1 MKTKIYTL
9 GDNPIMFGD
18 TGGCGACKMQKQI
31 LKQTFKK
38 GHYLYIYSPLSKP
51 ALPEINAIPTWYIPT
66 GNGKGYFHQG
76 VITQRGVKGK
86 GGYIELRDLLERKK
100 PRVSK
105 RSFRFGETVDA
116 DIPQIG
122 TLAKY
127 GKNFPNGQGFEIPNS
142 WTNDM
147 TQKWGNEL
155 LSGTL
160 GREFGP
166 GNTDRIYQNDYYNN
180 IRMAYPGGDLDTAL
194 NTNRSCNMYNKVT
207 TPSGAAAYPVLN
219 SAGMI
224 YNSKNP
230 EIVNMS
236 FGKRKRSVSNSRFGN
251 KSLYSQM
258 GPIPASN
265 YLLDSTTFDSMY
277 AGGGQKAP
285 PRPYKI
291 DNANLY
297 IGQAPVYY
305 PVKSE
310 TNFGNAAKKKVQSA
324 KKVPKKEGKS
334 LLKQHLK
341 KHKQIYQEMDQQQM
355 MQNLMK
361 GNLPTKSSF
370 GLRKVNKKHV
380 KKIKKIKKEK
390 KRNVK
395 PVKPYKKIK
404 KDKQIKEGTELSI
417 RGGRIKIKN

>member
-1 MKTKIYTL
+1 MKNKIYTL
-9 GDNPIMFGD
+9 GNNAIIFGD
-18 TGGCGACKMQKQI
+18 TGGCGACKMQKKI
-31 LKQTFKK
+31 LKETFKK

-51 ALPEINAIPTWYIPT
+51 ALPEINAIPTWYIPI
-66 GNGKGYFHQG
+66 GNGKGYFHEG

-86 GGYIELRDLLERKK
+86 RGYIELQNLLERKK
-100 PRVSK
+100 SSP
-105 RSFRFGETVDA
+105 FRFGETN

-127 GKNFPNGQGFEIPNS
+127 GRNFPDGNSFQIPNS
-142 WTNDM
+142 WTNDL
-147 TQKWGNEL
+147 TQKWGNPL

-166 GNTDRIYQNDYYNN
+166 GNTDQIYQNDYYNN

-194 NTNRSCNMYNKVT
+194 NTNRSCNVYNSVT
-207 TPSGAAAYPVLN
+207 TPSGAPAYPVLN

-236 FGKRKRSVSNSRFGN
+236 FGKRKQRFGN
-251 KSLYSQM
+251 NMTSLYQM
-258 GPIPASN
+258 GPVPASN
-265 YLLDSTTFDSMY
+265 YLLSATTFDNMY

-291 DNANLY
+291 DNSNLY
-297 IGQAPVYY
+297 IGQAPIYY

-310 TNFGNAAKKKVQSA
+310 T
-324 KKVPKKEGKS
+324 
-334 LLKQHLK
+334 
-341 KHKQIYQEMDQQQM
+341 
-355 MQNLMK
+355 
-361 GNLPTKSSF
+361 SF

-380 KKIKKIKKEK
+380 IAIKKIKKEK
-390 KRNVK
+390 KKIVK
-395 PVKPYKKIK
+395 PVKPVKKVK
-404 KDKQIKEGTELSI
+404 KDKQKKNNIIKEGTELI
-417 RGGRIKIKN
+417 LTKFGKIKIKN